1 MGPREPDVGLRSGG
15 CCGGDGGADSGG
27 RTKLPPVAQED
38 EALTE
43 EDEKVKAA
51 GPRPEKE
58 QDVGGVLQVVVPSP
72 TKLAARHFRSS
83 PANKGYLGTL
93 DA

>member
-1 MGPREPDVGLRSGG
+1 MLKLLHHPLARAMLREYGI
-15 CCGGDGGADSGG
+15 C
-27 RTKLPPVAQED
+27 
-38 EALTE
+38 
-43 EDEKVKAA
+43 A
-51 GPRPEKE
+51 GPRPEEE
-58 QDVGGVLQVVVPSP
+58 QNIGVLQVVVPSP